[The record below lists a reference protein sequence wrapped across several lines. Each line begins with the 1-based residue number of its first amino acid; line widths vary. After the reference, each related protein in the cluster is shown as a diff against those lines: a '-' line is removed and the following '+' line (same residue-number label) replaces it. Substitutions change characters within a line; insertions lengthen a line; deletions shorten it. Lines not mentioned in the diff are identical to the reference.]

1 MNSIPERPVI
11 RSKSNARL
19 KELRRLFRRKTRK
32 KTGQTVLMGSK
43 IIADALTDGLNFHE
57 IFLKEGA
64 ELVFHLP
71 TGERRRFP
79 TTVPVHIVESQIYD
93 TLCPLESPPDALAVV
108 TIPSRD
114 FTDLAPKDKASSA
127 FVVAC
132 GVQDPGNLGTIMRT
146 AWFFGLRGL
155 ATTFGTT
162 DPWSPKVL
170 RASIGAL
177 LRSPPCFLGSF
188 EEALHACFEQGYTP
202 VFLVASGGET
212 LGTVRLPEKCA
223 FFLGEEGQG
232 FLPEHLALIAQFPK
246 DVLEVTIEGSGEAE
260 SLNVA
265 IAFSLG
271 AYAWSQQH
279 LKASLPRG

>member
-19 KELRRLFRRKTRK
+19 KDLRRLFRRKTRK
-32 KTGQTVLMGSK
+32 KTGQTVLLGSK
-43 IIADALTDGLNFHE
+43 IIADALADGLEFRE

-64 ELVFHLP
+64 TLTFE
-71 TGERRRFP
+71 
-79 TTVPVHIVESQIYD
+79 TTVPIHIVESPIYN
-93 TLCPLESPPDALAVV
+93 TLCPLESPPDVLAVV
-108 TIPSRD
+108 TVPTRD
-114 FTDLAPKDKASSA
+114 FTDLAPKKTQSSA

-155 ATTFGTT
+155 ATTIGTT

-177 LRSPPCFLGSF
+177 LRSPPAFLGSF

-202 VFLVASGGET
+202 VFLVASGGES

-232 FLPEHLALIAQFPK
+232 FVPEQLALIAKFPN
-246 DVLEVTIEGSGEAE
+246 DILEVTIEGSGEAE

-279 LKASLPRG
+279 LKASLPKG